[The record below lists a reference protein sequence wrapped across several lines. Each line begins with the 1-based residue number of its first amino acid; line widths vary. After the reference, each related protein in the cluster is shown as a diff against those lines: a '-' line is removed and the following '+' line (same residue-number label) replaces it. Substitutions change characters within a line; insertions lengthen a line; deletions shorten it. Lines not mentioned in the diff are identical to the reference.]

1 MSLIFLFS
9 IFIFIQ
15 ILRHSKT
22 GKSLS
27 WSALVHVVLIQA
39 RGLMAMD
46 AGDSSDP
53 YCKIALG
60 KDVSRNGRNTQIT
73 CQKPHGNCKK
83 NN

>member
-1 MSLIFLFS
+1 
-9 IFIFIQ
+9 
-15 ILRHSKT
+15 
-22 GKSLS
+22 
-27 WSALVHVVLIQA
+27 
-39 RGLMAMD
+39 MD

-83 NN
+83 NTLELKLDGILVEEKKVAKYLGVYIDNKLNWKTHIAHVKTKL